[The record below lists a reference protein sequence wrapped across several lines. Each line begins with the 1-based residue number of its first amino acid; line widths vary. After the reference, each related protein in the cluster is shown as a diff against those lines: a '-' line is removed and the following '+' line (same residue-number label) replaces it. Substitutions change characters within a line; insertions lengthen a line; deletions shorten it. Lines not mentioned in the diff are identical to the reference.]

1 MGFQSQLFQGI
12 SMNSFAAVLLLSSA
26 AFAAPK
32 ASPTADA
39 QFYQPGFGSYGYGN
53 YKLLPLANFRYANNP
68 VRNVPYPNFQSNSYQ
83 NFQPNNLN
91 SGVNNFNL
99 NPSRSSN
106 TIETG
111 FGSIPN
117 QGITPDQRATYLPVM
132 KALLKVMETNRPAVQ
147 DINNLMVLTRE
158 LNKKVPKG
166 QNLLGNFGNF
176 GIDNLESMGLP
187 ETGDIVTRVNGVPHI
202 KTSFGTFPLS
212 DTNLMTSQER
222 AQFLPIV
229 RTFTRVLE
237 KGSADAN
244 ESQLLLQQASQL
256 TNLIPANMRSS
267 IQQLTGNINP
277 GRSFNF

>member
-1 MGFQSQLFQGI
+1 
-12 SMNSFAAVLLLSSA
+12 
-26 AFAAPK
+26 
-32 ASPTADA
+32 
-39 QFYQPGFGSYGYGN
+39 
-53 YKLLPLANFRYANNP
+53 
-68 VRNVPYPNFQSNSYQ
+68 
-83 NFQPNNLN
+83 
-91 SGVNNFNL
+91 
-99 NPSRSSN
+99 
-106 TIETG
+106 
-111 FGSIPN
+111 
-117 QGITPDQRATYLPVM
+117 M

-187 ETGDIVTRVNGVPHI
+187 ETGDIITNVEGVPHI
-202 KTSFGTFPLS
+202 RTTFGTFPLS
-212 DTNLMTSQER
+212 DTSLMTSQER

-244 ESQLLLQQASQL
+244 ESQLLLRQASEL
-256 TNLIPANMRSS
+256 TNLIPGNLRSG

-277 GRSFNF
+277 SRSFNF